1 MANVIKFKR
10 RLTPLYPEAVS
21 AITNYL
27 LEEAD
32 KPNLANSKDNILIFQ
47 KIESKFKVI
56 QLAKSYTFVLTP
68 RLVLRLLYEI
78 KKA

>member
-1 MANVIKFKR
+1 MANVIKFKK
-10 RLTPLYPEAVS
+10 RLAPLYPEAVS

-32 KPNLANSKDNILIFQ
+32 KPNLANSKDNIVIFQ

-56 QLAKSYTFVLTP
+56 QLAKSYTSILTP
-68 RLVLRLLYEI
+68 SLVLRLLQL
-78 KKA
+78 KNK